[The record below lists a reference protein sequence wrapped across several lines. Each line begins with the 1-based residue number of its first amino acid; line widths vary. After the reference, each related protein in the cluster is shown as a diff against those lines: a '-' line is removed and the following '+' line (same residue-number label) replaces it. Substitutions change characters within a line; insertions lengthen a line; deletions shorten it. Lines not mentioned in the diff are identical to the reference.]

1 MTSCSTN
8 RFVISKSKIQGY
20 LAIYF
25 MLISNQSNFSE
36 IYMTPYRTVIMAG
49 LLCVFLFTAKKG
61 IKTYCTLFFVFL
73 IMYALLIRLS
83 VGGIGIRIIA
93 QFLVDILAAWLA
105 VSINKQHFWER
116 YVKTVVFLASIS
128 LMLWLLSILQ
138 INIWDQITPEINSLM
153 SYKVYSDSIT
163 YQEYSFKLHG
173 MFLYSHRT
181 VDMRNVS
188 IFTEP
193 GIYQMVLNT
202 AIFVLLF
209 LRDKLVSFSDKEV
222 GRALVVLA
230 FALLSTQSTTGY
242 ISICFII
249 LFYLLFEKRDTTEQN
264 WKQKI
269 LIALFSILLFLMID
283 YMVRGSESFI
293 QVSIISKLFSGK
305 NKVSLDASGMARADL
320 IFLALQSMVR
330 HPFGV
335 GYSNLGALMDVGNT
349 GMAGAAIMQFGA
361 AWGFLPL
368 IVVAWWIFYP
378 VLKFCRKRYVAVLY
392 IFMYINTVLAQSD
405 LFYPVLIMIPIGLYS
420 LHCFDT
426 TYFAISNDRKEHA
439 RI

>member
-1 MTSCSTN
+1 
-8 RFVISKSKIQGY
+8 
-20 LAIYF
+20 

-49 LLCVFLFTAKKG
+49 LLCVFLFTAKKE
-61 IKTYCTLFFVFL
+61 IKTYCTLFFAFL

-116 YVKTVVFLASIS
+116 YVKTVVFFASIS

-405 LFYPVLIMIPIGLYS
+405 LFYPVLIMIPVGLYS

-426 TYFAISNDRKEHA
+426 TYFAISNDRKEHE

>member
-1 MTSCSTN
+1 MSSCLQN
-8 RFVISKSKIQGY
+8 RFVISKSKLTGY
-20 LAIYF
+20 IIIYF
-25 MLISNQSNFSE
+25 MLLCNQSNFSE
-36 IYMTPYRTVIMAG
+36 IHMIPYRTIIMLILFG
-49 LLCVFLFTAKKG
+49 LFLIKAKG
-61 IKTYCTLFFVFL
+61 EIKTYCLLFILFL
-73 IMYALLIRLS
+73 VTYALLLRLG
-83 VGGIGIRIIA
+83 VGGIGIQIIA
-93 QFLVDILAAWLA
+93 QFFVDILVVWLA

-116 YVKTVVFLASIS
+116 YVKTVVFFASIS

-138 INIWDQITPEINSLM
+138 INIWDQLTPEVNSLM
-153 SYKVYSDSIT
+153 SYRIYSDSST
-163 YQEYSFKLHG
+163 YKEFSYKLHG

-209 LRDKLVSFSDKEV
+209 LRDKLVSFSDKKV
-222 GRALVVLA
+222 GRALMILSC
-230 FALLSTQSTTGY
+230 ALLSTQSTTGY

-293 QVSIISKLFSGK
+293 QVSIISKLFSSK

-335 GYSNLGALMDVGNT
+335 GYSNLGALMDVENS

-368 IVVAWWIFYP
+368 IVVTWWIYYP

-392 IFMYINTVLAQSD
+392 IVMYINTVLAQSD
-405 LFYPVLIMIPIGLYS
+405 LFYPALIMIPIGLYS
-420 LHCFDT
+420 LYCFDAE
-426 TYFAISNDRKEHA
+426 YFAINNNREEYE
-439 RI
+439 

>member
-138 INIWDQITPEINSLM
+138 INIWDQITPGINSLM
-153 SYKVYSDSIT
+153 SYKVYLDSIT

>member
-269 LIALFSILLFLMID
+269 LIAMFSILLFLMID

>member
-1 MTSCSTN
+1 M
-8 RFVISKSKIQGY
+8 
-20 LAIYF
+20 
-25 MLISNQSNFSE
+25 
-36 IYMTPYRTVIMAG
+36 
-49 LLCVFLFTAKKG
+49 
-61 IKTYCTLFFVFL
+61 
-73 IMYALLIRLS
+73 
-83 VGGIGIRIIA
+83 
-93 QFLVDILAAWLA
+93 
-105 VSINKQHFWER
+105 
-116 YVKTVVFLASIS
+116 
-128 LMLWLLSILQ
+128 
-138 INIWDQITPEINSLM
+138 
-153 SYKVYSDSIT
+153 
-163 YQEYSFKLHG
+163 HG

-230 FALLSTQSTTGY
+230 FALISTQSTTGY

-293 QVSIISKLFSGK
+293 QVSIISKLFSSK

-335 GYSNLGALMDVGNT
+335 GYSNLGALMDVENT

-361 AWGFLPL
+361 AWGLLPL

-378 VLKFCRKRYVAVLY
+378 VLKFCRKRYAAVLY
-392 IFMYINTVLAQSD
+392 MVLYINTVLAQSD

>member
-153 SYKVYSDSIT
+153 SYKVYSDSIR

-378 VLKFCRKRYVAVLY
+378 VLKFCRKIYVAVL
-392 IFMYINTVLAQSD
+392 
-405 LFYPVLIMIPIGLYS
+405 
-420 LHCFDT
+420 
-426 TYFAISNDRKEHA
+426 
-439 RI
+439 

>member
-1 MTSCSTN
+1 MM
-8 RFVISKSKIQGY
+8 IG
-20 LAIYF
+20 
-25 MLISNQSNFSE
+25 FSL
-36 IYMTPYRTVIMAG
+36 PGLYR
-49 LLCVFLFTAKKG
+49 
-61 IKTYCTLFFVFL
+61 
-73 IMYALLIRLS
+73 
-83 VGGIGIRIIA
+83 
-93 QFLVDILAAWLA
+93 
-105 VSINKQHFWER
+105 
-116 YVKTVVFLASIS
+116 
-128 LMLWLLSILQ
+128 
-138 INIWDQITPEINSLM
+138 
-153 SYKVYSDSIT
+153 VYSDSII

-293 QVSIISKLFSGK
+293 QVSIISKLFSSK

-335 GYSNLGALMDVGNT
+335 GYSNLGALMNVEST

-361 AWGFLPL
+361 AWGILPL

-392 IFMYINTVLAQSD
+392 IFMAVYAIIYMWNAVYSQVANGLSLMQVIVPVGIAQGIVNIPLSLFFLLKMNMGVVGVLLGTVLSFMVSAIA
-405 LFYPVLIMIPIGLYS
+405 VPI
-420 LHCFDT
+420 
-426 TYFAISNDRKEHA
+426 AVNKEICIHM
-439 RI
+439 RDKS

>member
-1 MTSCSTN
+1 MTSCYTN

-49 LLCVFLFTAKKG
+49 LLCVFLFTAKKE
-61 IKTYCTLFFVFL
+61 IKTYCTLFFAFL

-83 VGGIGIRIIA
+83 VGGIGIHIIA
-93 QFLVDILAAWLA
+93 QVLVDILVVWLT

-153 SYKVYSDSIT
+153 SYRVYSDSIR

-230 FALLSTQSTTGY
+230 FALISTQSTTGY

-293 QVSIISKLFSGK
+293 QVSIISKLFSSK
-305 NKVSLDASGMARADL
+305 NKVSLDSSGMARANL

-335 GYSNLGALMDVGNT
+335 GYSNLVALMDVENT

-361 AWGFLPL
+361 AWGILPL
-368 IVVAWWIFYP
+368 IVVAWWIFNP

-426 TYFAISNDRKEHA
+426 TYFAISNNGKEHA
-439 RI
+439 KI

>member
-1 MTSCSTN
+1 MSSCLQN
-8 RFVISKSKIQGY
+8 GFVISKSKLIGY
-20 LAIYF
+20 IIIYF
-25 MLISNQSNFSE
+25 MLLCNQSNFSE
-36 IYMTPYRTVIMAG
+36 IYMTPYRTIMMLI
-49 LLCVFLFTAKKG
+49 LLGVFLIKAKGK
-61 IKTYCTLFFVFL
+61 IKTYCFLFISFL
-73 IMYALLIRLS
+73 VAYALLLRLG
-83 VGGIGIRIIA
+83 VGGIGIRVIA
-93 QFLVDILAAWLA
+93 QFFVEILVVWLA
-105 VSINKQHFWER
+105 VSTNKQYFWER
-116 YVKTVVFLASIS
+116 YVKTVVFFASIS
-128 LMLWLLSILQ
+128 LILWFLSVLQ
-138 INIWDQITPEINSLM
+138 INIWDQITPEVDSLM
-153 SYKVYSDSIT
+153 SYRIYSDSST
-163 YQEYSFKLHG
+163 YQEFSYKLHG

-209 LRDKLVSFSDKEV
+209 LRDKLVSFSDKKV

-230 FALLSTQSTTGY
+230 FALISTQSTTGY

-249 LFYLLFEKRDTTEQN
+249 LFYLLFKKRDTTEQN

-293 QVSIISKLFSGK
+293 QVSIISKLFSSK
-305 NKVSLDASGMARADL
+305 NKVSLDSSGMARADL

-335 GYSNLGALMDVGNT
+335 GYSNLVALMDVENT

-361 AWGFLPL
+361 AWGILPL

-426 TYFAISNDRKEHA
+426 TYFAISNDGKEHA
-439 RI
+439 KI

>member
-1 MTSCSTN
+1 MSSCLQN
-8 RFVISKSKIQGY
+8 GFVISKSKFIGY
-20 LAIYF
+20 IIIYF
-25 MLISNQSNFSE
+25 MLLCNQSNFSE
-36 IYMTPYRTVIMAG
+36 IYMTPYRTIMMLI
-49 LLCVFLFTAKKG
+49 LLGVFLIKEKG
-61 IKTYCTLFFVFL
+61 KIKTYCFLFISFL
-73 IMYALLIRLS
+73 VAYALLLRLG

-93 QFLVDILAAWLA
+93 QFFVEILVVWLA
-105 VSINKQHFWER
+105 VSTNKQYFWER
-116 YVKTVVFLASIS
+116 YVKTVVFFASIS
-128 LMLWLLSILQ
+128 LILWFLSVLQ
-138 INIWDQITPEINSLM
+138 INIWDQITPEVDSLM
-153 SYKVYSDSIT
+153 SYRIYSDSST
-163 YQEYSFKLHG
+163 YQEFSYKLHG

-202 AIFVLLF
+202 AIFALLF
-209 LRDKLVSFSDKEV
+209 LRDKLVSFSDKKV

-293 QVSIISKLFSGK
+293 QVSIISKLFSSK
-305 NKVSLDASGMARADL
+305 NKVSLDSSGMARADL

-335 GYSNLGALMDVGNT
+335 GYSNLVALMDVENT

-426 TYFAISNDRKEHA
+426 TYFAISNDGKEHA
-439 RI
+439 KI